1 MSLQRPYHTKADPL
15 RFCSYAFYGPGGEN
29 ICEKKES
36 NIKPEPRRFMDDGRV
51 EMIGQGL
58 DCEGIGRAVEMG
70 W

>member
-1 MSLQRPYHTKADPL
+1 MLFTDQEARISAK
-15 RFCSYAFYGPGGEN
+15 
-29 ICEKKES
+29 KKES